1 MKNSVVVF
9 QNEVHFMAQTTVTR
23 SWAPVGS
30 APKIKS
36 LPGRDKISF
45 SGFVVPKTAQLF
57 MDKPDR
63 FNYETVI
70 ASIRSFLSAYEPG
83 EGTRIFLIMDNAGW
97 HKKAKRLIK
106 ENVDGKYDDIN
117 RFVTFVYMPPYSPD
131 LNPIEQVW
139 RKTRREATH
148 NRYFKNKAELE
159 SKLDTYYGKF
169 RAPNQELSSLCS
181 FNYESQKAA

>member
-9 QNEVHFMAQTTVTR
+9 QDEVHFMAQTTVTR

-45 SGFVVPKTAQLF
+45 SGFVVPKTGQLF

-139 RKTRREATH
+139 RKTRR
-148 NRYFKNKAELE
+148 
-159 SKLDTYYGKF
+159 
-169 RAPNQELSSLCS
+169 
-181 FNYESQKAA
+181 

>member
-9 QNEVHFMAQTTVTR
+9 QDEVHFMAQTTVTR

-83 EGTRIFLIMDNAGW
+83 EVTRVKSFSDPA
-97 HKKAKRLIK
+97 HKKGL
-106 ENVDGKYDDIN
+106 
-117 RFVTFVYMPPYSPD
+117 YSA
-131 LNPIEQVW
+131 N
-139 RKTRREATH
+139 T
-148 NRYFKNKAELE
+148 
-159 SKLDTYYGKF
+159 
-169 RAPNQELSSLCS
+169 
-181 FNYESQKAA
+181 